1 MSPKNQPNRAKESS
15 ISSQL
20 KSSIIHKPFET
31 GTINIF
37 NPYRN
42 KNKTND
48 KTNDRL
54 AVPKLYLD
62 AQLEATQ
69 LDTSAEVD
77 DHQSNWLDRLL
88 NPWSVSAI
96 AIIFLANLISGA
108 VIWRNSRSLT
118 SVKPVEAIA
127 SLESANLA
135 SEEFMPLN
143 LSTLSQLKMTEDLT
157 VSTLVAPI
165 IPALAPINLAQSTID
180 PQYYYLL
187 TEYHGDSS
195 LALAKQKVEQVSLVN
210 LPQGIFIYLGAY
222 KDRAQAEQFIA
233 HLKQENLA
241 AHIYPLD

>member
-1 MSPKNQPNRAKESS
+1 MLPKNQNNRPKESP

-20 KSSIIHKPFET
+20 KSSIVHKPFET

-37 NPYRN
+37 NPYRTKT
-42 KNKTND
+42 KNQTND
-48 KTNDRL
+48 QL

-62 AQLEATQ
+62 AQLESPQ
-69 LDTSAEVD
+69 LATSAEVE

-108 VIWRNSRSLT
+108 VIWRNSRSLA
-118 SVKPVEAIA
+118 SVEPVKAVA
-127 SLESANLA
+127 SLGSANIA

-143 LSTLSQLKMTEDLT
+143 LSTLSRLKMAEDIAA
-157 VSTLVAPI
+157 STLVAPI

-187 TEYHGDSS
+187 TEYSGDSS

-210 LPQGIFIYLGAY
+210 FPQGIFIYLGAY
-222 KDRAQAEQFIA
+222 EERAQAEQFIA
-233 HLKQENLA
+233 HLKQENFA
-241 AHIYPLD
+241 AHIYPPD

>member
-1 MSPKNQPNRAKESS
+1 MSPKNQNNRAKESP

-20 KSSIIHKPFET
+20 KSSIVHKPFET

-37 NPYRN
+37 NPYRA
-42 KNKTND
+42 KNKTHD
-48 KTNDRL
+48 QLDQL
-54 AVPKLYLD
+54 AAPKLYLD
-62 AQLEATQ
+62 AQLESEQLATN
-69 LDTSAEVD
+69 SEVA
-77 DHQSNWLDRLL
+77 DHQSNWLDRVL
-88 NPWSVSAI
+88 NPWSISAI
-96 AIIFLANLISGA
+96 AMIFLVNLISGA

-118 SVKPVEAIA
+118 SVEPVEAVA
-127 SLESANLA
+127 SLGSANIA

-143 LSTLSQLKMTEDLT
+143 LSTLSRLKMAEDLT
-157 VSTLVAPI
+157 ASTLVAPI

-195 LALAKQKVEQVSLVN
+195 LTLAKQKVEQVSLVN

-222 KDRAQAEQFIA
+222 KDRVQAEQFVA

-241 AHIYPLD
+241 THIYPPD

>member
-1 MSPKNQPNRAKESS
+1 MSPKNQKNRAKESL

-20 KSSIIHKPFET
+20 QSSIVHKPFET

-37 NPYRN
+37 NPYRT
-42 KNKTND
+42 KNKTNAQ
-48 KTNDRL
+48 L

-62 AQLEATQ
+62 AQLETTQ
-69 LDTSAEVD
+69 LNTSTEID
-77 DHQSNWLDRLL
+77 DRKSHWLDRLL

-118 SVKPVEAIA
+118 SVQPVEAVA
-127 SLESANLA
+127 NLGSANLA

-157 VSTLVAPI
+157 ASTLVAPI

-180 PQYYYLL
+180 PQYYLL

>member
-1 MSPKNQPNRAKESS
+1 MSSKNQPNRAKESS

-37 NPYRN
+37 NPYRT
-42 KNKTND
+42 KN

-62 AQLEATQ
+62 AQLEDTQ
-69 LDTSAEVD
+69 LDTSAEID

-108 VIWRNSRSLT
+108 VIWRNSRSLS
-118 SVKPVEAIA
+118 SVQPVEAVA
-127 SLESANLA
+127 NLGSANLA
-135 SEEFMPLN
+135 SQEFMPLT
-143 LSTLSQLKMTEDLT
+143 LSTLSQLKMAEDLT
-157 VSTLVAPI
+157 ASTLVAPI

-222 KDRAQAEQFIA
+222 KERSQAEQFIA
-233 HLKQENLA
+233 NLKQENLA